1 MLTIAQ
7 AVTPSVAHH
16 SGGSAGISKTTY
28 DQLYSRFGAVIP
40 RDEVAKLLS
49 YSTTYFSKRIG
60 DKKLEH
66 LPWVKALKP
75 HRLRRGRR
83 AYFKTKAVAEFLD
96 LSGLDCSESR

>member
-1 MLTIAQ
+1 MLTIAH
-7 AVTPSVAHH
+7 AVTPSVAHTNA
-16 SGGSAGISKTTY
+16 GGAGISITTY
-28 DQLYSRFGAVIP
+28 DHLYSRFGTAIP

-83 AYFKTKAVAEFLD
+83 AYFATKAVAEFLD
-96 LSGLDCSESR
+96 VSGLDCNELR